1 MENNVTIWLM
11 FGIILFLPIYT
22 FVLVR
27 SFLKSMTQREKIQV
41 YAKNSHEMVKLRFQ
55 AYERFTLLLE
65 RTLPEALVIR
75 EQNPQMNC
83 YTFHAHLLKVVRH
96 EFNHNLAMQIYIS
109 PESWDKIKLAKD
121 KLLTLIN
128 SSAAKLKPDSY
139 ALELGKMIIED
150 APNETNIYFRD
161 AVNAIRDEME
171 EFYKI

>member
-11 FGIILFLPIYT
+11 FGIVLFIPVYT
-22 FVLVR
+22 LILVR
-27 SFLKSMTQREKIQV
+27 SFLKSMNQRDKIQAH
-41 YAKNSHEMVKLRFQ
+41 AKNSHEMVKLRFQ

-65 RTLPEALVIR
+65 RTLPEALILR
-75 EQNPQMNC
+75 EQNPSMNGF
-83 YTFHAHLLKVVRH
+83 TFHAHLLKVIRH

-109 PESWDKIKLAKD
+109 PETWDKIKLAKD

-128 SSAAKLKPDSY
+128 SSAAQLTPDSY

-150 APNETNIYFRD
+150 APNETNLYFRD